1 MLGGL
6 PVVGG
11 YIMTPFQLMMTTRS
25 VELSNEKMKSVLG
38 IQPVSLE
45 ESVKYVCLLGGPWL
59 SIRSVVTKWDCFG
72 VVACVSPDDF
82 GLSLTQRNCT
92 DYYRRTISSM
102 IDTGFVKPRPA

>member
-25 VELSNEKMKSVLG
+25 VDLSNEKMKSVLR

-45 ESVKYVCLLGGPWL
+45 ECVKYVCLLGGPWL
-59 SIRSVVTKWDCFG
+59 SNRSNRSVVTKWACFG
-72 VVACVSPDDF
+72 VIACVSPDDF
-82 GLSLTQRNCT
+82 GL
-92 DYYRRTISSM
+92 
-102 IDTGFVKPRPA
+102 A